1 MGILQKM
8 QDYRI
13 REVGWQEAKHEL
25 KRVREAVFIV
35 EQNVPAE
42 LEWDGLD
49 PNARHVLAQSRGGV
63 AMGTAR
69 LLPDGQIGRLAV
81 LKEWR
86 GLGVGN
92 ALLEALLQM
101 ARTRG
106 FSEVF
111 LNSQTR
117 AVAFYSRRGFKVASG
132 EFMDAGIPHVK
143 MVLHL

>member
-1 MGILQKM
+1 M
-8 QDYRI
+8 QDYQI
-13 REVGWQEAKHEL
+13 REVDWQEAQHEL
-25 KRVREAVFIV
+25 KRVREEVFIV
-35 EQNVPAE
+35 EQHVPLE
-42 LEWDGLD
+42 MEWDGLD
-49 PNARHVLAQSRGGV
+49 PNARHVLAQSRNGE

-69 LLPDGQIGRLAV
+69 LLPDGQIGRMAV

-86 GLGVGN
+86 GLGVGS

-106 FSEVF
+106 FSKVF

-117 AVAFYSRRGFKVASG
+117 AVAFYSRRGFEVASG
-132 EFMDAGIPHVK
+132 EFMDAGIPHVR

>member
-1 MGILQKM
+1 M
-8 QDYRI
+8 QDYRV
-13 REVGWQEAKHEL
+13 REVGWQEAQHEL

-35 EQNVPAE
+35 EQHVPVE

-69 LLPDGQIGRLAV
+69 LLPDGQIGRMAV

-86 GLGVGN
+86 RLGVGS
-92 ALLEALLQM
+92 ALLEALLQI
-101 ARTRG
+101 ARSRG
-106 FSEVF
+106 FSQVF

-117 AVAFYSRRGFKVASG
+117 AVAFYSRRSFKVASG

>member
-1 MGILQKM
+1 M
-8 QDYRI
+8 QDYQI
-13 REVGWQEAKHEL
+13 REVGWQEAQHEL
-25 KRVREAVFIV
+25 KRVRKEVFIV
-35 EQNVPAE
+35 EQNVPVE

-49 PNARHVLAQSRGGV
+49 PEARHVLAQSRNGE

-69 LLPDGQIGRLAV
+69 LLPDGQIGRMAV

-86 GLGVGN
+86 GLGVGS

-106 FSEVF
+106 FSKVF

-117 AVAFYSRRGFKVASG
+117 AIAFYSRHGFKVASG
-132 EFMDAGIPHVK
+132 KFMDAGIPHVR

>member
-1 MGILQKM
+1 M
-8 QDYRI
+8 QDYQI
-13 REVGWQEAKHEL
+13 REVGWQEAQHEL
-25 KRVREAVFIV
+25 KRVRKEVFIV
-35 EQNVPAE
+35 EQNVPVE

-49 PNARHVLAQSRGGV
+49 PDARHVLAQSRNGET
-63 AMGTAR
+63 MGTAR
-69 LLPDGQIGRLAV
+69 LLPDGQIGRMAV

-86 GLGVGN
+86 GLGVGS

-117 AVAFYSRRGFKVASG
+117 AIAFYSRRGFKVASG
-132 EFMDAGIPHVK
+132 EFMDAGIPHVR

>member
-1 MGILQKM
+1 MGIPQKM

-13 REVGWQEAKHEL
+13 HEVGWQEAQHEL
-25 KRVREAVFIV
+25 KRIREAVFIV
-35 EQNVPAE
+35 EQNVPVE

-69 LLPDGQIGRLAV
+69 LLPDGQIGRMAV

-86 GLGVGN
+86 GLGVGS
-92 ALLEALLQM
+92 ALLEALLQI
-101 ARTRG
+101 ARNRG
-106 FSEVF
+106 FSQVF

-117 AVAFYSRRGFKVASG
+117 AVSFYSRRGFKVVSG

>member
-1 MGILQKM
+1 M

-13 REVGWQEAKHEL
+13 HEVGWQEAQHEL
-25 KRVREAVFIV
+25 KRIREAVFIV
-35 EQNVPAE
+35 EQNVPVE

-69 LLPDGQIGRLAV
+69 LLPDGQIGRMAV

-86 GLGVGN
+86 GLGVGS
-92 ALLEALLQM
+92 ALLEALLQI
-101 ARTRG
+101 ARNRG
-106 FSEVF
+106 FSQVF

-117 AVAFYSRRGFKVASG
+117 AVSFYSRRGFKVVSG